1 MYPGDQLGGGYTEA
15 DLPDSI
21 TITIDGVGG
30 DTRTATK
37 SGSEYVY
44 GSYGAIP
51 NLKLGVVDDAWQFI
65 PNADNLSGYVQT
77 CLFDTLGGTTEAEF
91 TIEDNFADNYTA
103 DWGFTTREPERTSLC
118 TWFDGSFVLVYTTP
132 ESIDAFDGEY
142 TGPLYK
148 WVAEGRFLQPDEGG
162 GFWVKDDPQ
171 NSPEGTYQGI
181 SGQTLGFETFTIP
194 EP

>member
-1 MYPGDQLGGGYTEA
+1 
-15 DLPDSI
+15 
-21 TITIDGVGG
+21 
-30 DTRTATK
+30 
-37 SGSEYVY
+37 
-44 GSYGAIP
+44 
-51 NLKLGVVDDAWQFI
+51 
-65 PNADNLSGYVQT
+65 
-77 CLFDTLGGTTEAEF
+77 
-91 TIEDNFADNYTA
+91 
-103 DWGFTTREPERTSLC
+103 LC

-132 ESIDAFDGEY
+132 ESIDSFDGEY

-148 WVAEGRFLQPDEGG
+148 WVAQGRFLQPDEGG